1 MRGIYNLKL
10 RGYDKATLSNRLDKN
25 SSDQY
30 DVTVKQL
37 GVIFYLSFLT
47 LSLLQRIKNNK
58 SNMALETLNDYIF
71 NLSVFI
77 IIFIDGVTS
86 MFNRFNQCRKAGPR
100 NAV

>member
-1 MRGIYNLKL
+1 MRAISNLKL
-10 RGYDKATLSNRLDKN
+10 RRYDKATLSNRLDKN

-30 DVTVKQL
+30 DVTVKQF

-47 LSLLQRIKNNK
+47 LSLLQSIKNNK
-58 SNMALETLNDYIF
+58 SNTTLETLNDYIF

-77 IIFIDGVTS
+77 IIFIDDVTS
-86 MFNRFNQCRKAGPR
+86 MFNRVNQCRKAGPR